1 MTSILDSL
9 VGRAIMI
16 ILAGIAAVQLS
27 SQWIY
32 ESTLSSEAAIANQ
45 ERLAD
50 RIVSI
55 YQALA
60 HLPDERRDQT
70 AHDLSSGAVE
80 AHWGVRPRVV
90 TLLGS
95 EWQSLQQQLLER
107 LRLTDPG
114 DILVGLE
121 ARPVASL
128 HVAIVALRLPDRTWI
143 NVGVLAPHYHPPRSW
158 VTILTTTL
166 VALAVLTISIV
177 LIRWL
182 TRPLERVSAAARAF
196 HVTSSAETVPEEGP
210 REIRMLATAFN
221 DMQKRIQGQLRARTH
236 ALAAVSHD
244 LRTPLS
250 RVRLRLEEL
259 GDDELRAALEHD
271 IDEMERMIEA
281 TLSYLKGGRAGEGV
295 QSVELAALVGSIV
308 DEAMDMGQEILL
320 SSPQSLVV
328 KGRRLALKRALSNLL
343 QNAIKYAGSAEVSLS
358 RGQDAATI
366 VIADRGPGVP
376 EESIPMLFEPFVR
389 LETSRNSES
398 GGFGLGLTI
407 ASEIVQAHNGRLEI
421 RNRAG
426 GGIEAIVVLP
436 IQGPA
441 RNIS

>member
-1 MTSILDSL
+1 LTSILDSL